1 MQNTHT
7 TLACKEVLCEAKSRI
22 NFYDFKLNSLLREY
36 RKQELLND
44 FVQEEKKLKTNF
56 YAKKLDYLQ
65 DEFNMQIE
73 ESLDFKPKK
82 RQEINFIS
90 LA

>member
-36 RKQELLND
+36 RKQEIID
-44 FVQEEKKLKTNF
+44 DMTHKKSKTNF

-65 DEFNMQIE
+65 DEFDMQIE